1 MFYKKLPSLNLL
13 VISISFAFMHNSAV
27 ANNVIVDAGKSANT
41 TVSKNGDGSETIYID
56 KANDI
61 RLSVNY
67 FEQFNVGKKGV
78 NIDNSEVKAKVI
90 LNEVTSKK
98 TSSLK
103 GKISVLGQNAEL
115 IIANPNGIDCYGCQF
130 SGSDKVMLISGKLD
144 SITGKKIYLSDG
156 YVNLKNVNNFNEEQT
171 INVFSN
177 RINILGKNKI
187 PVFNVINGYETV
199 SFVDY
204 VWKGEQEKV
213 LSKANQEGI
222 SILENNS
229 LKTDLFSLQ
238 GGILNLNGN
247 LITKKINII
256 RNKEINANEKSIF
269 GIINNENKFRA
280 YNELDLMFM
289 LASMKLDFIDK
300 DAKKSA
306 EIALELE
313 LELQALE
320 LEVLE
325 EKIMELELDN
335 IYKDKINELR
345 ELATEART
353 FADQQQAEYNKIQSA
368 VLKIDEAKQAEKTKL
383 EAEGKEIG
391 SALQYIESD
400 NINFKGKLAII
411 NSEVL
416 FNAKNINVD
425 IDKKISYVRNSGVS
439 FNAHQDNNYS
449 GRFGLRNSSI
459 RFLGYRNIPMVD
471 GNDDNSLYKNKLN
484 NINLNKLS
492 IFGFGQIF
500 AHGDSI
506 NITDVKFKEKLLDD
520 GLSKTYIDLIADN
533 EINIKGQFKT
543 SLINKYS
550 LFKFASKITEND
562 KVIFDIN
569 PHKTK

>member
-280 YNELDLMFM
+280 YNELYLMFM

-306 EIALELE
+306 EIALE

>member
-256 RNKEINANEKSIF
+256 RNKEINDNEKSIF

-313 LELQALE
+313 LQALE

-345 ELATEART
+345 ELATEARR

>member
-61 RLSVNY
+61 HLSVNY

-103 GKISVLGQNAEL
+103 GKISVLGKNAEL

-156 YVNLKNVNNFNEEQT
+156 YVNIKNVNNFNEEQT

-229 LKTDLFSLQ
+229 LKTDVFSLQ
-238 GGILNLNGN
+238 GGILNLNGD

-313 LELQALE
+313 LQALE

-345 ELATEART
+345 ELATEARRV
-353 FADQQQAEYNKIQSA
+353 ADQQQAEYNKIQSA
-368 VLKIDEAKQAEKTKL
+368 VLKIDEAKQAEKIKL
-383 EAEGKEIG
+383 EAEGKEVG
-391 SALQYIESD
+391 SELQYIESD

-425 IDKKISYVRNSGVS
+425 IDKTISYVRNSGVS

-492 IFGFGQIF
+492 IFGFGQVF

-569 PHKTK
+569 PHKIK

>member
-313 LELQALE
+313 LQALE

-345 ELATEART
+345 ELATEARR

>member
-1 MFYKKLPSLNLL
+1 M
-13 VISISFAFMHNSAV
+13 
-27 ANNVIVDAGKSANT
+27 
-41 TVSKNGDGSETIYID
+41 
-56 KANDI
+56 
-61 RLSVNY
+61 
-67 FEQFNVGKKGV
+67 
-78 NIDNSEVKAKVI
+78 
-90 LNEVTSKK
+90 
-98 TSSLK
+98 
-103 GKISVLGQNAEL
+103 
-115 IIANPNGIDCYGCQF
+115 
-130 SGSDKVMLISGKLD
+130 
-144 SITGKKIYLSDG
+144 
-156 YVNLKNVNNFNEEQT
+156 
-171 INVFSN
+171 
-177 RINILGKNKI
+177 GKNKI

-199 SFVDY
+199 SFVDND
-204 VWKGEQEKV
+204 WKGDQGKE
-213 LSKANQEGI
+213 LSKDNQEGL
-222 SILENNS
+222 SILENSS

-238 GGILNLNGN
+238 GGIFNLDGD

-256 RNKEINANEKSIF
+256 RNKEINANEKSVF
-269 GIINNENKFRA
+269 GIINKKNEFRA

-289 LASMKLDFIDK
+289 LASMKLGFIDK

-313 LELQALE
+313 ALE

-345 ELATEART
+345 ELATEARRV
-353 FADQQQAEYNKIQSA
+353 ADQQQAEYNKIQSA

-383 EAEGKEIG
+383 ETEGKEIG

-425 IDKKISYVRNSGVS
+425 IDKTISYVRNSGVS

-459 RFLGYRNIPMVD
+459 KFLGYRNIPMVD

-550 LFKFASKITEND
+550 LFKFASKITENH

-569 PHKTK
+569 PHKIK

>member
-238 GGILNLNGN
+238 GGIFNLDGH

-256 RNKEINANEKSIF
+256 RNKEINANEKSVF
-269 GIINNENKFRA
+269 GIINKKNEFRA

-289 LASMKLDFIDK
+289 LASMKLGFIDK

-313 LELQALE
+313 LEALE

-345 ELATEART
+345 ELATEARRV
-353 FADQQQAEYNKIQSA
+353 ADQQQAEYNKIQSA

-383 EAEGKEIG
+383 ETEGKEIG

-416 FNAKNINVD
+416 FNAKNINID
-425 IDKKISYVRNSGVS
+425 IDKKISYARNSGVS

-492 IFGFGQIF
+492 IFGFGQVF

>member
-238 GGILNLNGN
+238 GGILNLNGD

-306 EIALELE
+306 EIALE

>member
-313 LELQALE
+313 LQALE

-345 ELATEART
+345 ELATEARR

-411 NSEVL
+411 NSKVL